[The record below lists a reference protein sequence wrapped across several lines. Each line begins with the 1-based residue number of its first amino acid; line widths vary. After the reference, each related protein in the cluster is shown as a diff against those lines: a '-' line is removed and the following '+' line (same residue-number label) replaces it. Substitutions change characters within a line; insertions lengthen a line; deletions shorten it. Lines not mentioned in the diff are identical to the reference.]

1 MEKHK
6 VGIIGCG
13 AIFVMHGA
21 PLLSMENTEVK
32 VVCDIEPSAA
42 KIAGV
47 LCNCRHVTDYRELLE
62 MNDIDAVHVL
72 TPHWLHAAMAI
83 DAMRAGKHVLTEKPM
98 AINMEDAVK
107 MNLAASENK
116 VTLGVISQNRYNA
129 ASVLIKNELTN
140 GDLGRII
147 SEKVIL
153 TWAKPKEYYSNSPWR
168 GTWDKEGGA
177 LLIDQ
182 AIHVLD
188 LARWFIGDEIECI
201 EASIANRTHPEIE
214 TEDTAEG
221 LIKYRNGVKALF
233 YASNCYTI
241 NSPIFIEIHCEN
253 GLVQME
259 FDSATVSYNNGRE
272 IRVVNNPADSF
283 QYGEFKGYI
292 DQKFDSFLAGVA
304 KKWGLDSAP
313 VPAAWKRPSPYWGF
327 SHVRQIKNFYRSLEN
342 GTPPDID
349 GEEAIKSHRM
359 IMGIYESA
367 RSRKAVY
374 F

>member
-1 MEKHK
+1 MKKHK

-13 AIFVMHGA
+13 AIFVMHGG
-21 PLLSMENTEVK
+21 PLLSMENTEVTA
-32 VVCDIEPSAA
+32 VCDIDQAAA
-42 KIAGV
+42 KIAGE
-47 LCNCRHVTDYRELLE
+47 LCNCMHVSDYKELIN
-62 MNDIDAVHVL
+62 MNDIDAVHIL
-72 TPHWLHAAMAI
+72 TPHWLHAKMAI
-83 DAMRAGKHVLTEKPM
+83 NAMKTGKHVLTEKPM
-98 AINMEDAVK
+98 AINVEDAVN
-107 MNLAASENK
+107 MNLAARENK
-116 VTLGVISQNRYNA
+116 VTFGVISQNRYNA
-129 ASVLIKNELTN
+129 ASVQIKEELAK
-140 GDLGRII
+140 GEIGRVI

-153 TWAKPKEYYSNSPWR
+153 TWAKPKEYYMNSPWR
-168 GTWDKEGGA
+168 GRWDKEGGA

-188 LARWFIGDEIECI
+188 LARWFMDDEIDCI

-221 LIKYRNGVKALF
+221 LIRYKDGAQTIF
-233 YASNCYTI
+233 YASNCHTM
-241 NSPIFIEIHCEN
+241 NSPVFIEIHCQN
-253 GLVQME
+253 GLIQME
-259 FDSATVSYNNGRE
+259 FDSATISYNNGKE

-327 SHVRQIKNFYRSLEN
+327 SHIRQIKNFYSSLEE
-342 GTPPDID
+342 GTRPDID

-359 IMGIYESA
+359 IMGIYEAA
-367 RSRKAVY
+367 RKGKAVY
-374 F
+374 L